1 MTDFALD
8 RYNAIANAAPVSK
21 DIFNAYFIG
30 GLSSRFDWSLN
41 PADWDDAL
49 SLAAQL
55 ANKTAKDMSA

>member
-8 RYNAIANAAPVSK
+8 RYSAIANAAPVNR

-30 GLSSRFDWSLN
+30 GLSVKFDVKAN

-55 ANKTAKDMSA
+55 SNKTAKDMT